1 MTLNNEPIVEEVEI
15 RELSATNASSSPLLL
30 LINSDSS
37 SVYVRSWGVMT
48 RKLATYPLSI
58 GRLTLKDFKMDEE
71 IMQFFASVNPI
82 CFSSTVVSCDNVDF
96 SAVPSCF
103 QQLLRNYLS
112 RKLSNSEAFVAL
124 PSVDCLHF
132 LGLVHPAA
140 GLKIDFSGILQ
151 FLQSKDVVAGR
162 KEIFLDHFCLNL
174 GIEEIWH
181 QLYQIFVTDTNRSNY
196 KLAIK
201 CSEGTLLP
209 RERRFQNAQTEEL
222 LTLQLHQTNRN
233 PSMNQHWVPC
243 ETYVIFSRVFS
254 PILPP
259 LVKSQAN

>member
-103 QQLLRNYLS
+103 QQLFEKLLKPKAVQLRGIRGVQSCSLS
-112 RKLSNSEAFVAL
+112 PALTKIFSL

-162 KEIFLDHFCLNL
+162 KEIFLDHFCLNWEL
-174 GIEEIWH
+174 KKSG
-181 QLYQIFVTDTNRSNY
+181 TNCTRYFFPPY
-196 KLAIK
+196 KTK
-201 CSEGTLLP
+201 D
-209 RERRFQNAQTEEL
+209 EL
-222 LTLQLHQTNRN
+222 FLDLCH
-233 PSMNQHWVPC
+233 
-243 ETYVIFSRVFS
+243 
-254 PILPP
+254 
-259 LVKSQAN
+259 